1 VTISSILSSRQ
12 PARVVHV
19 DGGLVMLLASGR
31 AVRATLGADLL
42 DRIARDP
49 MAAPCTGDWCDL
61 CHWPDGPV
69 TVERV
74 RPRGHCVVRAG
85 VAGCSGGQVL
95 AANLDSVAVVAASH
109 PEPVMTRLERL
120 LTVAWATGAQ
130 PAVVLTK
137 ADLVPDAGRIA
148 EDVATVAPGVPVVV
162 ASVTTGAG
170 IAELRE
176 LIGTGTMALIGSSG
190 GGKSSLVNA
199 LHGADVLAIRP
210 IRDDGRGRRTSVR
223 RELVE
228 LPGGGAVIDAPGLGG
243 VGLIG
248 AEEGLLESG
257 AGTRLAVTG
266 SASPVAAAS
275 PRALRL
281 RPRRRPRRS
290 ATGGDPRAPTR

>member
-12 PARVVHV
+12 PARVVRV
-19 DGGLVMLLASGR
+19 DRGLVVLLAAGR
-31 AVRATLGADLL
+31 VVRATLGADLL

-49 MAAPCTGDWCDL
+49 TAAPCTGDWCDL
-61 CHWPDGPV
+61 CRWPDGPV

-74 RPRGHCVVRAG
+74 RPRGHCVVRAD
-85 VAGCSGGQVL
+85 VAGCSRGQVL
-95 AANLDSVAVVAASH
+95 AANLDFVAVVLALH

-120 LTVAWATGAQ
+120 LTVAWASGAQ

-148 EDVATVAPGVPVVV
+148 EDVETVAPGVPVIV

-176 LIGTGTMALIGSSG
+176 LVGTGTMALIGSSG
-190 GGKSSLVNA
+190 AGKSSLVNA
-199 LHGADVLAIRP
+199 LHGADVLAVQP
-210 IRDDGRGRRTSVR
+210 IRDDGRGLRASMR

-228 LPGGGAVIDAPGLGG
+228 LPGGGAVIDTPGLRG
-243 VGLIG
+243 VGLMG
-248 AEEGLLESG
+248 AEEGLLD
-257 AGTRLAVTG
+257 AVTRLAVTG
-266 SASPVAAAS
+266 PASPVAAAS

-290 ATGGDPRAPTR
+290 ATDGDPRAPTR